1 MAESPL
7 RVWGLWQASQGRAV
21 CLPQVIHEA
30 GVFLHLVGCR
40 QGSMQMQAKFRTGA
54 GAGQVQALPLPSLE
68 RGRTGARSPAWIR
81 SQAETVKGLALK
93 TSQALQ

>member
-1 MAESPL
+1 
-7 RVWGLWQASQGRAV
+7 
-21 CLPQVIHEA
+21 
-30 GVFLHLVGCR
+30 
-40 QGSMQMQAKFRTGA
+40 MQAKFRTGA

-68 RGRTGARSPAWIR
+68 RGRTGACSPAWIR